1 MILVCPS
8 CDAKFKVP
16 DNAIPPEGRKV
27 RCANCG
33 HAWHATTADE
43 LKAPAKS
50 ASTAKPAA
58 PRATVPSPATAGGP
72 ENFQPPVTDMDAG
85 AAAQAAALRRSVV
98 EEVVP
103 ETAPAGEDD
112 DLFDEGLG
120 TPDTGSADE
129 MPAEETDFD
138 EAEAEEFAEM
148 ADGEDGE
155 DFDEDED
162 FGDFDEDDILARRRG
177 DLRREAERKIQ
188 ALKQKLLAAGWIA
201 LLIFIIGVLFSLFF
215 MKDTVTAMYPGTNQ
229 LYDFFADARE
239 ESIYQPD
246 TEEPLTPPITETEVY
261 VSAGLF
267 EDQLR
272 FETVDGQSYLII
284 PGQLTNTGTRAAS
297 VPKVELTILDNL
309 RRVLDQWVF
318 DPPGLVLRRQSTL
331 RFEARRVAPA
341 GAASV
346 EVRPLEGTQS
356 DNRAPQI

>member
-33 HAWHATTADE
+33 NAWHATKADE
-43 LKAPAKS
+43 LKAPPRQ
-50 ASTAKPAA
+50 ASPAKPPA
-58 PRATVPSPATAGGP
+58 PRPASPAATAPGP
-72 ENFQPPVTDMDAG
+72 QAFEPPVADMDAG

-98 EEVVP
+98 EEDATQP
-103 ETAPAGEDD
+103 DASSDDD

-120 TPDTGSADE
+120 SPEDTGVDDIEHDAGFGEDSEDLDE
-129 MPAEETDFD
+129 DAPDAED
-138 EAEAEEFAEM
+138 EEF
-148 ADGEDGE
+148 DD
-155 DFDEDED
+155 DED

-188 ALKQKLLAAGWIA
+188 AFKRKLLAAGWIA
-201 LLIFIIGVLFSLFF
+201 LLAFIITVLVMLFF
-215 MKDTVTAMYPGTNQ
+215 MKETVTGMYPGTNQ
-229 LYDFFADARE
+229 LYDFFAEARE
-239 ESIYQPD
+239 ESVYQPD
-246 TEEPLTPPITETEVY
+246 TAEPLTRPITETEVY

-267 EDQLR
+267 QDQLR
-272 FETVDGQSYLII
+272 FETVEGQTFLII
-284 PGQLTNTGTRAAS
+284 PGQLKNTGTRAAS
-297 VPKVELTILDNL
+297 VPKVELTILDGR
-309 RRVLDQWVF
+309 RRVLDRWVY

-331 RFEARRVAPA
+331 EFEARRVAPA

-356 DNRAPQI
+356 ENRAPQI